1 MITPAAAA
9 GDDSTS
15 IMSSFLMNSAA
26 AAAGSYDPK
35 FLEADHYSQASASA
49 VSAVSSGYMGHT
61 DYYAQ
66 HAAMASHG
74 YPGAYPTTSMALNN
88 QQASLYGRE
97 QMSGYGGYYQN
108 CGISPHHQQMLQHQM
123 AGHLAAASH
132 LTGRS
137 PVASPQPQG
146 MASANVLSGHGVHDG
161 NGNSL
166 CGSGNQQ
173 QQQGVVGGNGGTAG
187 SAEAISDPYGS
198 PPHHNVVPQP
208 QLTPGG
214 GDGMSSDC
222 SDDESSPNSNR
233 QMPVVYPWM
242 KKIHVGGVGGLY
254 RQWQLSA
261 RHGAEASANCV
272 HPAPDPGAGEGV
284 PLQPLPN
291 PAASHRDRPCAL
303 FVRTSDQNLVPEPAN
318 EVQKGQQVAEHE
330 KRASEDQ
337 PRGCDHPRQPKD
349 VVLGGLD
356 ADPKWWWQ
364 HE

>member
-9 GDDSTS
+9 GVDDSTS

-26 AAAGSYDPK
+26 AAAGSYGTDPK

-49 VSAVSSGYMGHT
+49 VSAVSSGYMGHS

-74 YPGAYPTTSMALNN
+74 YPGGYPTTSMALNN

-97 QMSGYGGYYQN
+97 QMAGYGGYYQN

-137 PVASPQPQG
+137 PVASPQPQSMVG
-146 MASANVLSGHGVHDG
+146 SLNHGVHDG

-166 CGSGNQQ
+166 CGSGHVQ
-173 QQQGVVGGNGGTAG
+173 GGNGGNSGGG
-187 SAEAISDPYGS
+187 SGNEAAADPYGS
-198 PPHHNVVPQP
+198 PPHHGGNVVPQP

-242 KKIHVGGVGGLY
+242 KKIHVGGVGGKTTVFYKLIMIF
-254 RQWQLSA
+254 A
-261 RHGAEASANCV
+261 V
-272 HPAPDPGAGEGV
+272 
-284 PLQPLPN
+284 
-291 PAASHRDRPCAL
+291 
-303 FVRTSDQNLVPEPAN
+303 F
-318 EVQKGQQVAEHE
+318 
-330 KRASEDQ
+330 
-337 PRGCDHPRQPKD
+337 
-349 VVLGGLD
+349 
-356 ADPKWWWQ
+356 
-364 HE
+364 